1 MTKFN
6 KTLLA
11 AAVALASTQTFAA
24 GFQLNSQSATGLGRA
39 MAGDA
44 IIADNASVLARN
56 PAAMALFDKTAISVV
71 GTYADV
77 NVEVTDAMIGD
88 GSGDGQYL
96 GAMDNAAEGKP
107 IPSFYYINPINDKW
121 AFGVAAFSNYGTG
134 TDLAPLN
141 SGHDFNTPIDLLGN
155 TEVTTINFNASVSY
169 RINDSLSL
177 GLGIDAIKGMGTL
190 TRQGN
195 YTFSTPIGDL
205 PADLDLVNIDADG
218 WGFGAIFGLA
228 YEINENNRIGLSYRK
243 SPNMKASGDI
253 TFGQD
258 INLGNIPLMVAE
270 NFDEIDIPLADIA
283 QLAGFHQLTDKF
295 AIHYTAQWTSWSN
308 FDNIELTDG
317 DKGSDSYI
325 LKHYNWDDSW
335 FLSLGATYDI
345 NDKWTVRA
353 GIAKDQGVVG
363 EVSSLSIPD
372 SDRMWYSAGFSYHIN
387 EKSSIDFGY
396 TLVAGEKVHVIEDS
410 LLTPSIGAYTESG
423 ANYYSLQY
431 NYTF

>member
-190 TRQGN
+190 TRQGDFTVPVFGEIPLN
-195 YTFSTPIGDL
+195 
-205 PADLDLVNIDADG
+205 LVDIDADG

-253 TFGQD
+253 AYNPPFA
-258 INLGNIPLMVAE
+258 AE
-270 NFDEIDIPLADIA
+270 NFGEIDIPLADIA

-295 AIHYTAQWTSWSN
+295 AIHYTAQWTNWSN

-317 DKGSDSYI
+317 ENGTDSHI
-325 LKHYNWDDSW
+325 LKHYNWENSW

-372 SDRMWYSAGFSYHIN
+372 SDRTWYSAGFSYHIN

-396 TLVAGEKVHVIEDS
+396 TLVAGEKVHVIETS
-410 LLTPSIGAYTESG
+410 ELVGPVSAYTESG

>member
-11 AAVALASTQTFAA
+11 IAVTLASTQASAA

-44 IIADNASVLARN
+44 IIADNASVLSRN
-56 PAAMALFDKTAISVV
+56 PAAMALFDKAELSVA
-71 GTYADV
+71 GAYADV
-77 NVEVTDAMIGD
+77 NVEVSDVMVGD
-88 GSGDGQYL
+88 NNL
-96 GAMDNAAEGKP
+96 GGLDNAASGKA
-107 IPSFYYINPINDKW
+107 IPSFYYINPISDKW
-121 AFGVAAFSNYGTG
+121 AFGIAAFSNYGTG
-134 TDLAPLN
+134 TDLSPLN
-141 SGHDFNTPIDLLGN
+141 TGHDFNTPIDLLGN
-155 TEVTTINFNASVSY
+155 TEVTTINFNASMSY

-190 TRQGN
+190 TRSGDF
-195 YTFSTPIGDL
+195 TIPIVGEVPL
-205 PADLDLVNIDADG
+205 NLVDIDADG
-218 WGFGAIFGLA
+218 WGFGAIVGLA

-253 TFGQD
+253 SFNQ
-258 INLGNIPLMVAE
+258 NPLTPAE
-270 NFDEIDIPLADIA
+270 NFGEIDIPMADIA
-283 QLAGFHQLTDKF
+283 QFAGFHQITEKF
-295 AIHYTAQWTSWSN
+295 ALHYTAQWTNWSN

-317 DKGSDSYI
+317 DNGSDSYI
-325 LKHYNWDDSW
+325 LKHYNWEDSW

-353 GIAKDQGVVG
+353 GIGRDQGVVG

-372 SDRMWYSAGFSYHIN
+372 SDRTWYSAGFTYNIN
-387 EKSSIDFGY
+387 QKSSIDVGY

-410 LLTPSIGAYTESG
+410 LLTPQIGAYTESG
-423 ANYYSLQY
+423 ANYFSLQY
-431 NYTF
+431 NYRF

>member
-11 AAVALASTQTFAA
+11 IAVTLASTQASAA

-44 IIADNASVLARN
+44 IIADNASVLSRN
-56 PAAMALFDKTAISVV
+56 PAAMALFDKAELSVA
-71 GTYADV
+71 GAYADV
-77 NVEVTDAMIGD
+77 NVEVSDVMVGD
-88 GSGDGQYL
+88 NNL
-96 GAMDNAAEGKP
+96 GGLDNAASGKA
-107 IPSFYYINPINDKW
+107 IPSFYYINPISDKW
-121 AFGVAAFSNYGTG
+121 AFGIAAFSNYGTG
-134 TDLAPLN
+134 TDLSPLN
-141 SGHDFNTPIDLLGN
+141 TGNDFNTPIDLLGN
-155 TEVTTINFNASVSY
+155 TEVTTINFNASMSY

-190 TRQGN
+190 TRSGDF
-195 YTFSTPIGDL
+195 TIPIVGEVPL
-205 PADLDLVNIDADG
+205 NLVDIDADG
-218 WGFGAIFGLA
+218 WGFGAIVGLA

-253 TFGQD
+253 SFNQ
-258 INLGNIPLMVAE
+258 NPLTPAE
-270 NFDEIDIPLADIA
+270 NFGEIDIPMADIA
-283 QLAGFHQLTDKF
+283 QFAGFHQITEKF
-295 AIHYTAQWTSWSN
+295 ALHYTAQWTNWSN

-317 DKGSDSYI
+317 DNGSDSYI
-325 LKHYNWDDSW
+325 LKHYNWEDSW

-353 GIAKDQGVVG
+353 GIGRDQGVVG

-372 SDRMWYSAGFSYHIN
+372 SDRTWYSAGFTYNIN
-387 EKSSIDFGY
+387 QKSSIDVGY

-410 LLTPSIGAYTESG
+410 LLTPQIGAYTESG
-423 ANYYSLQY
+423 ANYFSLQY
-431 NYTF
+431 NYRF